1 MKLQQ
6 GQVAVVTGAGSG
18 IGLALARRFA
28 SEGLSVVLADV
39 DKAALDAAAEQVAGN
54 GVDTMSVVT
63 DVADAD
69 AVSALADAT
78 YERFGAAH
86 VVCNNAGVSGPGD
99 PWLGPIET
107 WTWVFGVNF
116 WGVVH
121 GVRAF
126 LPRLIEQGGGHIVN
140 TASIAGLVPGF
151 GPVYDASKH
160 AVVAMTEDLYRMTQ
174 VAQLPIGVSCVCPG
188 WIRTQILDADRN
200 WPQEFGERPAPPPG
214 AEIMREFVRQAIDAA
229 PPPSLVADTVVDA
242 VQSDRFWVFPN
253 PEFVEMAAT
262 RWQSITEHRNPEV
275 MPRAPGLPD
284 PDSLAQE

>member
-1 MKLQQ
+1 VKLQQ

-229 PPPSLVADTVVDA
+229 PPPSLVADTVVAA

>member
-1 MKLQQ
+1 MQLQQ
-6 GQVAVVTGAGSG
+6 GQVAVVTGAASG
-18 IGLALARRFA
+18 IGLALAERFGA
-28 SEGLSVVLADV
+28 AGLSVVLADV
-39 DKAALDAAAEQVAGN
+39 DKAALDAAAEQVAAS
-54 GVDTMSVVT
+54 GVDTLSIVT

-86 VVCNNAGVSGPGD
+86 VICNNAGVSSPGD
-99 PWLGPIET
+99 PWFGPMST

-126 LPRLIEQGGGHIVN
+126 LPRLIQQGGGHVVN
-140 TASIAGLVPGF
+140 TASTAGLMPGF
-151 GPVYDASKH
+151 GPVYDATKH
-160 AVVAMTEDLYRMTQ
+160 AVVAMTEDLYRMTR

-200 WPQEFGERPAPPPG
+200 WPEDLGERPAAPPG
-214 AEIMREFVRQAIDAA
+214 SEVMREYVRQAIDNA

-242 VQSDRFWVFPN
+242 VQNDRFWVFPN
-253 PEFVEMAAT
+253 PEFVEMAAN
-262 RWQSITEHRNPEV
+262 RWRRIADHLDPEV
-275 MPRAPGLPD
+275 LLRAPGIPD
-284 PDSLAQE
+284 QE